1 MRPKAKLKLNYM
13 SAESMCGPWLL
24 ACQFL
29 LKPRTI
35 AAVFAAFWMMIGT
48 DSVLAQSSP
57 RQPMNV
63 ATPQRGQDV
72 PRGQDVQRGQ
82 DRGERVPSPQLPAA
96 TVVRGQQPVALPP
109 LPKQS
114 TPEIDAAN
122 ARWIANQSPA
132 QVPNSSSPEANHGG
146 LVVQASAM
154 APLSAAQVAVQ
165 TANNRRDSGL
175 RLPPPSEKN
184 SQPES
189 RGGTLQMLVSVG
201 SSLLLVIG
209 LFLGL
214 AWCYRKTMNNS
225 MGGVPKSVVSVL
237 GRTQLAPRQQ
247 LMLVRFG
254 SKLVLVSVIQGE
266 ARTISEITDP
276 LEVDQLAGLC
286 ESYQPHSVTQSF
298 RQILNQTGGAI

>member
-1 MRPKAKLKLNYM
+1 MRPKAKHNLKYL
-13 SAESMCGPWLL
+13 SGESKCGHWPMVHQSLFAQPLL
-24 ACQFL
+24 SV
-29 LKPRTI
+29 
-35 AAVFAAFWMMIGT
+35 VFAVLLINIGANCA
-48 DSVLAQSSP
+48 LAQSSP
-57 RQPMNV
+57 HQTMNV
-63 ATPQRGQDV
+63 ETPQRSQDI
-72 PRGQDVQRGQ
+72 QRGQ
-82 DRGERVPSPQLPAA
+82 DRGERVPSPQTHAA
-96 TVVRGQQPVALPP
+96 TIVRGQQPVALSP

-132 QVPNSSSPEANHGG
+132 QVPNSNSQEANRGG
-146 LVVQASAM
+146 AVVQASAM
-154 APLSAAQVAVQ
+154 APLSAAQAAVQ
-165 TANNRRDSGL
+165 ATNIRRDSGL
-175 RLPPPSEKN
+175 RLPPPSEKS
-184 SQPES
+184 SQVES
-189 RGGTLQMLVSVG
+189 RGGTVQMLVSVG
-201 SSLLLVIG
+201 SSFLLVIG

-214 AWCYRKTMNNS
+214 AWCYRKTMNTS
-225 MGGVPKSVVSVL
+225 IGGVPKSVVSVL